1 MYLGYQN
8 NTIALVADT
17 REKIENAP
25 LMSFTKI
32 EETKMPVE
40 LINGAYYLGQENIDN
55 AKKDIVRNYR
65 NHLLEVYID
74 PVVSNFLRWIE
85 IPEEDKQ
92 VYQDYRRYLL
102 DYTEQEGWWNQ
113 NPLTFEK
120 WKASTNTGD
129 K

>member
-8 NTIALVADT
+8 NTIALVAKT
-17 REKIENAP
+17 KEEIENAP
-25 LMSFTKI
+25 LMAFTKI

-40 LINGAYYLGQENIDN
+40 LINGTYYLGQENIDN
-55 AKKDIVRNYR
+55 VKKDIVRSHR

-92 VYQDYRRYLL
+92 IYQDYRRYLL

-113 NPLTFEK
+113 NPLTLEE